1 MATHAK
7 EQYQIGVICALH
19 TEAAAVIA
27 MLDEPHLKLASQ
39 KDDPNDYSFGRIG
52 VHNLVIACL
61 PAGIMGNTPATTV
74 ANNMKRS
81 FPIKFGLMVGIG
93 GGVPSKK
100 SDIRLGDIA
109 VSQPTGSH
117 GGVFQWDYGKTEQG
131 GEFHHSGTLDKPP
144 IALLNALQSLKIHDI
159 NKGIPLE
166 DALTTMATNNP
177 RMVEEFGYEYQGAY
191 EDQLFQSAYDHPA
204 GETCEDCDV
213 KEVIER
219 KVRKNTTPRVFYGN
233 IASGNQVMK
242 HGITRDRIAKK
253 EGVICF
259 EMEAAGLMDNFPCLV
274 IRGICDYADSHK
286 NKIWQPYAAATAA
299 AFARILLSFVEKQEV
314 TDTPVQQQYTILPF
328 PRNTAFIGRDDIF
341 QSLDQLLP
349 LTATYQTAA
358 IWGLGGCG
366 KTQMAL
372 EYTYRWQQETSG
384 SVFWVRGDTE
394 ASFSQSY
401 SEIAKEAGISLD
413 LKGEDLLLAV
423 QRWIEQLPNW
433 LIVLDNVDDLRIFKK
448 VYGHQDT
455 DPSPNPELLR
465 FVPRKNGIVLWTS
478 RDNSILGRL
487 VDFSRGVE
495 VREMSDQEA
504 LRLFQ
509 SRSGRPWSEQP
520 SDEEIEL
527 LNLLENLPLAVS
539 QSAAYIRSTRSTVKL
554 YIEMLNES
562 EIDQSE
568 LLDYEFSDVHRQS
581 DMPNSVMK
589 TWIISMKQIAQESQ
603 CAEKILNT
611 IAYLDN
617 HGLPFEVLSAAGGDG
632 FKKHE
637 ILQAAGRLVDYSFL
651 QAQITAEA
659 MPPEYQEHRLVQ
671 LATRQA
677 LTKAKQSS
685 EFSGNAIQIMENL
698 FPNGTHETW
707 SSCRVY
713 LPHALK
719 SVSWKEA
726 DEYENRAPGLLGK
739 MGRYYWEEGRSSEAE
754 DLDLQVLDLRKSV
767 LGETHPNTIRAMAN
781 LASTWQQQGRSSEAE
796 DLQLQVLD
804 LRKSVLG
811 ETHPNTIRA
820 MANLASTWGQQG
832 RSSEAE
838 NLELQV
844 LDLRKSVLGEKHP
857 DTILAMANLASTW
870 WQQGRSNE
878 AENLELQVL
887 DLWKSVLGEKHPN
900 TILAM
905 ANLASTWGQQGRSNE
920 AENLDLQ
927 VLDLRKSVLGE
938 KHPDTIGAMA
948 NLASTWRQQGRS
960 SEAEDLELQVL
971 DLRKSVLGEKHPDT
985 IGAMANL
992 ASTWRQQGRS
1002 SEAEDLQ
1009 LQVLDLQKSVLG
1021 EKHPDTI
1028 RAMANLA
1035 VTYYDQQ
1042 RYDEAEKLEVDVLN
1056 LRREILGD
1064 KHPGTILAGENLTA
1078 TYKKQGQNNEVQ
1090 EVSK

>member
-1 MATHAK
+1 MATNTEKH
-7 EQYQIGVICALH
+7 YQIGIICALH

-27 MLDEPHLKLASQ
+27 MLDERHPKLASQ

-61 PAGIMGNTPATTV
+61 PAGGMGNTPATTV

-81 FPIKFGLMVGIG
+81 FPIKIGLMVGIG
-93 GGVPSKK
+93 GGVPSNR

-166 DALTTMATNNP
+166 EALTTMATNNP
-177 RMVEEFGYEYQGAY
+177 RMVDEFGYEYQGAD

-219 KVRKNTTPRVFYGN
+219 KARNNTIPRVFYGN

-299 AFARILLSFVEKQEV
+299 AFARILLGFVEKQEV
-314 TDTPVQQQYTILPF
+314 TDTPVQPYTILPF
-328 PRNTAFIGRDDIF
+328 PRNTDFIGRDDIF

-349 LTATYQTAA
+349 LTTTYQTAA

-372 EYTYRWQQETSG
+372 EYTYRWQEQTSG

-401 SEIAKEAGISLD
+401 SEIAKEAGISID

-423 QRWIEQLPNW
+423 QKWIEELPKW
-433 LIVLDNVDDLRIFKK
+433 LLILDNVDHLRIFKE
-448 VYGHQDT
+448 VYGHQNTDT
-455 DPSPNPELLR
+455 SPNPELLR

-495 VREMSDQEA
+495 VREMSGQEA

-509 SRSGRPWSEQP
+509 SRSGWPLSEQP
-520 SDEEIEL
+520 SDDESEL

-554 YIEMLNES
+554 YIEMLKES

-603 CAEKILNT
+603 CAERILNT

-617 HGLPFEVLSAAGGDG
+617 QGLPFEVLSAAGGDG

-659 MPPEYQEHRLVQ
+659 APPAYQEHRLVQ

-677 LTKAKQSS
+677 LSKAKQNS
-685 EFSGNAIQIMENL
+685 EFSGNAIQIMESL
-698 FPNGTHETW
+698 FPDGTHETW

-719 SVSWKEA
+719 AVSWKQA
-726 DEYENRAPGLLGK
+726 DGYEDLAPELLGK
-739 MGRYYWEEGRSSEAE
+739 IGCYYWEEGRSSEAE
-754 DLDLQVLDLRKSV
+754 QLQLQALDLYKSVLGEKHPNTIGAMANLASAWYQQGRSNEAEKLQLQVLDLRLSV
-767 LGETHPNTIRAMAN
+767 LGEKHPSTIGGMAN
-781 LASTWQQQGRSSEAE
+781 LASTWQQQGRYSEAE
-796 DLQLQVLD
+796 QLQ
-804 LRKSVLG
+804 S
-811 ETHPNTIRA
+811 
-820 MANLASTWGQQG
+820 
-832 RSSEAE
+832 
-838 NLELQV
+838 QV

-857 DTILAMANLASTW
+857 DTIRAMANLASTW
-870 WQQGRSNE
+870 HQQGRSSEAEQLQLQVLDLQKGVLGEKHPDTILSMANLASMWQQQGRYNDAEKLHLQVLDLYKSVLGEKHPYTIGGMAGLALTWYQQGRSNE
-878 AENLELQVL
+878 AEKLQLQVL
-887 DLWKSVLGEKHPN
+887 NLRLSVLGEKHPS
-900 TILAM
+900 TIGGM
-905 ANLASTWGQQGRSNE
+905 ANLASTWQQQGRYSE
-920 AENLDLQ
+920 AEQLQSQ
-927 VLDLRKSVLGE
+927 VLNLYKSVLGE

-948 NLASTWRQQGRS
+948 NLA
-960 SEAEDLELQVL
+960 
-971 DLRKSVLGEKHPDT
+971 
-985 IGAMANL
+985 
-992 ASTWRQQGRS
+992 
-1002 SEAEDLQ
+1002 
-1009 LQVLDLQKSVLG
+1009 
-1021 EKHPDTI
+1021 
-1028 RAMANLA
+1028 

-1042 RYDEAEKLEVDVLN
+1042 RYDESLKLGVDVLN
-1056 LRREILGD
+1056 LREILGD
-1064 KHPGTILAGENLTA
+1064 KQPHTILTGET
-1078 TYKKQGQNNEVQ
+1078 
-1090 EVSK
+1090 

>member
-1 MATHAK
+1 MATHTK
-7 EQYQIGVICALH
+7 EHYQIGIICALH

-27 MLDEPHLKLASQ
+27 MLDEPHPKLASQ
-39 KDDPNDYSFGRIG
+39 KDDPNDYSFGCIG

-81 FPIKFGLMVGIG
+81 FPIKIGLMVGIS
-93 GGVPSKK
+93 GGVLSKK
-100 SDIRLGDIA
+100 SDIRLRDIA

-131 GEFHHSGTLDKPP
+131 GKFHHSGTLDKPP

-177 RMVEEFGYEYQGAY
+177 RMVEEFGYEYQGTD
-191 EDQLFQSAYDHPA
+191 EDQLFQSAYDHLA

-213 KEVIER
+213 KEAIER
-219 KVRKNTTPRVFYGN
+219 KARKNTTPRVFYGN
-233 IASGNQVMK
+233 IASANQVMK

-299 AFARILLSFVEKQEV
+299 AFARILLGFVEKQEV
-314 TDTPVQQQYTILPF
+314 TNTPVQQQYTIVPF
-328 PRNTAFIGRDDIF
+328 PRNTDFIGRGDIF
-341 QSLDQLLP
+341 QSLDQLLL
-349 LTATYQTAA
+349 LTTTYQTAA

-372 EYTYRWQQETSG
+372 EYAYRWQQETSG
-384 SVFWVRGDTE
+384 SVFW
-394 ASFSQSY
+394 
-401 SEIAKEAGISLD
+401 
-413 LKGEDLLLAV
+413 LL
-423 QRWIEQLPNW
+423 I
-433 LIVLDNVDDLRIFKK
+433 LDNVDDLRIFKK
-448 VYGHQDT
+448 VYGHQST
-455 DPSPNPELLR
+455 GPSTNPELLR
-465 FVPRKNGIVLWTS
+465 FIPRKNGIVLWTS

-495 VREMSDQEA
+495 VRGMSGQEA

-509 SRSGRPWSEQP
+509 SRSGRPRSEQP
-520 SDEEIEL
+520 SDEESEL

-539 QSAAYIRSTRSTVKL
+539 QSAAYVGSTGSNVKL
-554 YIEMLNES
+554 YIEMLKES
-562 EIDQSE
+562 EIE

-589 TWIISMKQIAQESQ
+589 TWIISMEQIARESQ

-617 HGLPFEVLSAAGGDG
+617 QRLPFEVLSAASGDG

-637 ILQAAGRLVDYSFL
+637 ILQAAGRLVAYSFL

-659 MPPEYQEHRLVQ
+659 GPLAYQEHRLVQ

-677 LTKAKQSS
+677 LTKSKQNS
-685 EFSGNAIQIMENL
+685 EFSGNALQIMQNL
-698 FPNGTHETW
+698 FPDGTHETW

-726 DEYENRAPGLLGK
+726 DGYEDLAPGLLSK
-739 MGRYYWEEGRSSEAE
+739 IGRYYWEEGRSNEAE
-754 DLDLQVLDLRKSV
+754 KLDLQVLDLRKSV
-767 LGETHPNTIRAMAN
+767 LGEKHPNTIRAMAN
-781 LASTWQQQGRSSEAE
+781 LTSTWQQQDRSNEAEQLRLVVLDLQKSVLSEKHPDTIITMANLALTWQQQGRALAGLAFIWWHQGWSNDAEQLQLQVLDLRKSVLGEKHPESIEAIRNLASIWQHQGRSSEAE

-804 LRKSVLG
+804 LY
-811 ETHPNTIRA
+811 
-820 MANLASTWGQQG
+820 
-832 RSSEAE
+832 
-838 NLELQV
+838 
-844 LDLRKSVLGEKHP
+844 KSVLGEKHSHS
-857 DTILAMANLASTW
+857 IRAMADLATMWQHQDRSSEVGNL
-870 WQQGRSNE
+870 Q
-878 AENLELQVL
+878 LQVL
-887 DLWKSVLGEKHPN
+887 DLY
-900 TILAM
+900 
-905 ANLASTWGQQGRSNE
+905 
-920 AENLDLQ
+920 
-927 VLDLRKSVLGE
+927 KSVLGE

-948 NLASTWRQQGRS
+948 NLA
-960 SEAEDLELQVL
+960 LNY
-971 DLRKSVLGEKHPDT
+971 H
-985 IGAMANL
+985 N
-992 ASTWRQQGRS
+992 
-1002 SEAEDLQ
+1002 
-1009 LQVLDLQKSVLG
+1009 
-1021 EKHPDTI
+1021 
-1028 RAMANLA
+1028 
-1035 VTYYDQQ
+1035 QQ
-1042 RYDEAEKLEVDVLN
+1042 RYHEAEKLEVDVLN
-1056 LRREILGD
+1056 LQREIQLEILTSRYYFSRRKLNGD
-1064 KHPGTILAGENLTA
+1064 I
-1078 TYKKQGQNNEVQ
+1078 
-1090 EVSK
+1090 

>member
-1 MATHAK
+1 MATHTK
-7 EQYQIGVICALH
+7 EHYQIGIICALH

-27 MLDEPHLKLASQ
+27 MLDEPHPKLASQ

-52 VHNLVIACL
+52 VHKLVIACL
-61 PAGIMGNTPATTV
+61 PAGVIGKTTATTV

-81 FPIKFGLMVGIG
+81 FPIKIGLMVGIG
-93 GGVPSKK
+93 GGVSSKK

-159 NKGIPLE
+159 TKGIPLE

-177 RMVEEFGYEYQGAY
+177 RMVEEFGYEYQGAD

-219 KVRKNTTPRVFYGN
+219 KARKNTIPIVFYGN

-242 HGITRDRIAKK
+242 HGIARDRIAKK

-274 IRGICDYADSHK
+274 IRGICDYVDSHK

-299 AFARILLSFVEKQEV
+299 AFARILLGFVEKQEV
-314 TDTPVQQQYTILPF
+314 ADTPVQQQYAILPF
-328 PRNTAFIGRDDIF
+328 SRNADFVGRDDIF

-349 LTATYQTAA
+349 LTTTYQTAA

-401 SEIAKEAGISLD
+401 SEIAKESGISFD

-423 QRWIEQLPNW
+423 QTWVEQLPNC
-433 LIVLDNVDDLRIFKK
+433 LLVLDNVDDLRIFKK
-448 VYGHQDT
+448 VYGHQNI
-455 DPSPNPELLR
+455 DPSPSPELLR
-465 FVPRKNGIVLWTS
+465 FVPRKNGMVLWTS

-495 VREMSDQEA
+495 VRGMSDREA
-504 LRLFQ
+504 LELFQ
-509 SRSGRPWSEQP
+509 SRSGRPRSELP
-520 SDEEIEL
+520 SDEESEL

-539 QSAAYIRSTRSTVKL
+539 QSAAYIRSTRSTLKL
-554 YIEMLNES
+554 YIEMLKES
-562 EIDQSE
+562 EIEQSE

-589 TWIISMKQIAQESQ
+589 TWIISMKQIAKESQ

-617 HGLPFEVLSAAGGDG
+617 QGLPFEVLSAAGGDG

-651 QAQITAEA
+651 QAQITTEA
-659 MPPEYQEHRLVQ
+659 APPAYQEHRLVQ
-671 LATRQA
+671 LATRKA
-677 LTKAKQSS
+677 LTKAKQNS
-685 EFSGNAIQIMENL
+685 EFSGNAIQIMERL
-698 FPNGTHETW
+698 FPNGTYETW

-713 LPHALK
+713 LPLALK
-719 SVSWKEA
+719 SVLWKEA
-726 DEYENRAPGLLGK
+726 DGYKDMAPGLLGK
-739 MGRYYWEEGRSSEAE
+739 IGRYYWEEGRYDEAE
-754 DLDLQVLDLRKSV
+754 RLELQALDLRRSM
-767 LGETHPNTIRAMAN
+767 LG
-781 LASTWQQQGRSSEAE
+781 
-796 DLQLQVLD
+796 V
-804 LRKSVLG
+804 
-811 ETHPNTIRA
+811 
-820 MANLASTWGQQG
+820 
-832 RSSEAE
+832 
-838 NLELQV
+838 
-844 LDLRKSVLGEKHP
+844 KHP

-870 WQQGRSNE
+870 QQQNRSNE
-878 AENLELQVL
+878 AEQLQLQVL
-887 DLWKSVLGEKHPN
+887 NLQKSV
-900 TILAM
+900 
-905 ANLASTWGQQGRSNE
+905 
-920 AENLDLQ
+920 
-927 VLDLRKSVLGE
+927 VGE

-948 NLASTWRQQGRS
+948 NLASTWQQQGRS
-960 SEAEDLELQVL
+960 NEAEKLQLQVL
-971 DLRKSVLGEKHPDT
+971 KLRKSVVGEKHPST
-985 IGAMANL
+985 ILAMANLASMWHQQGRFSEAEKLQLQVLNLRKSVVGENHPDTILAMASL

-1002 SEAEDLQ
+1002 SEAENLDLQVLALYKSVVGEKHPDTILAMASLASTWQQQNRSNEAEQLQ
-1009 LQVLDLQKSVLG
+1009 LQVLDLQKSVVGEKHPSTILAMANLASMWHQQGRFSEAERLQLQVLNLRKSVVG

-1028 RAMANLA
+1028 KDMASLA
-1035 VTYYDQQ
+1035 STWHQQ
-1042 RYDEAEKLEVDVLN
+1042 GRFSEAEKL
-1056 LRREILGD
+1056 
-1064 KHPGTILAGENLTA
+1064 
-1078 TYKKQGQNNEVQ
+1078 
-1090 EVSK
+1090 